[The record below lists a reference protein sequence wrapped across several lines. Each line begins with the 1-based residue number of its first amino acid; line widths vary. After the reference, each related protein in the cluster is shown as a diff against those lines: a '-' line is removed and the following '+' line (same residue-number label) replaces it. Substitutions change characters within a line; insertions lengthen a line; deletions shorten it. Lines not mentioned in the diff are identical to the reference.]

1 MSTHR
6 RRVGIE
12 QVATAAGVSVTT
24 VSHALNGKGRLP
36 EQTREHV
43 RRVAEQLGYRPSV
56 AARSLVAGK
65 TGLLGLVISQPA
77 GSSVRFADFA
87 YFTQLMMAAST
98 TAINAG
104 YALVLT
110 SGDHALGAG
119 GGITIDGAIV
129 VDPVARDPLV
139 EELIATGVPTVT
151 TGRIV
156 GEREDIPWADNDH
169 RAGARSVLNHL
180 SRRGAKRI
188 ALMTNPV
195 VMSYTVDVEDAYR
208 EWCADHDMPPRVSHV
223 GADLT
228 ESAGYAAAQKLL
240 SLEPKPDAIYATYDR
255 LGVGALLAARAV
267 GISVPSDLLI
277 AVTAT
282 ESSEAAA
289 TRPSLTALSLHPDQI
304 GERAAAML
312 IALVEGRE
320 PDDVHAIV
328 PTRLIPRMSTR
339 RNPST
344 AAARRARSPS

>member
-1 MSTHR
+1 MSTYR

-65 TGLLGLVISQPA
+65 TGLLGLVISQPV
-77 GSSVRFADFA
+77 GSAVRFADFA
-87 YFTQLMMAAST
+87 YFTQLMMAASA

-119 GGITIDGAIV
+119 GGITIDGAVV

-156 GEREDIPWADNDH
+156 GARDDNPWVDNDH
-169 RAGARSVLNHL
+169 RAGALSVL
-180 SRRGAKRI
+180 K
-188 ALMTNPV
+188 TNPV

-228 ESAGYAAAQKLL
+228 ESAGYAAAQTLL

-312 IALVEGRE
+312 IALVEGRV

-339 RNPST
+339 RAPST
-344 AAARRARSPS
+344 AAARRTRSPS